1 MPLQREDLGACSK
14 IHSEAMRGDYEKA
27 SQKAD
32 YNMEEEVS
40 SQWRGREGKGREE
53 VRIEGG
59 KWKEVGT
66 EGREGEDCGWW
77 SDVLYPLC
85 LTHSHTHT
93 YTHKVLVYLPA
104 CVGAGVPDG
113 LHQ

>member
-40 SQWRGREGKGREE
+40 SEWRGREGKGREE

-66 EGREGEDCGWW
+66 EGRERGGLWFCG
-77 SDVLYPLC
+77 LMYC
-85 LTHSHTHT
+85 TC
-93 YTHKVLVYLPA
+93 
-104 CVGAGVPDG
+104 CV
-113 LHQ
+113 